1 MPPWQVSSHGAAL
14 AKSRE
19 SSARIAHS
27 FGAAP
32 SPAMEALYG
41 DLLRRGTGSKKR
53 HHELTGKLA
62 EAAAAQDPAEAEVSK
77 TIATALPLPG
87 DRAGAAVAAVAAVA
101 TAAAPAAAKA
111 AGSKD

>member
-1 MPPWQVSSHGAAL
+1 MTSHGAAL

-53 HHELTGKLA
+53 HYELTGQLA

-87 DRAGAAVAAVAAVA
+87 ERAGAAAAAGAAVAAAA
-101 TAAAPAAAKA
+101 TQA
-111 AGSKD
+111 AGKAGGKD